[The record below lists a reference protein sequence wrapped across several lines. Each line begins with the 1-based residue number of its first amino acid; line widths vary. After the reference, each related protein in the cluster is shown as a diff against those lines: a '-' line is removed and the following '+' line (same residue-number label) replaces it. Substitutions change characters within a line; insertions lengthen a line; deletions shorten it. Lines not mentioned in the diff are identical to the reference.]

1 MFAYPGE
8 WVVRTDN
15 YLSFSIMMAAVSL
28 PIMSVEIGNKEFS
41 PSNSFEIC
49 KIVIVA
55 YLSSALLLGLPI
67 TILTFPFLLS
77 LVGALGAA
85 YKAKHKNDVGWLV
98 VFSVACFLSF
108 WCGYTAL
115 NLQSD
120 MVVNS
125 ILKDIGYTLFVFS
138 IPSVMILLTGFYVAQ
153 KISGK
158 HDDDCSC
165 FECIVGSHEKESA
178 CDDFDFL
185 ELTDE
190 LDESLDA
197 SIDDILDDFLDDCV
211 NEESESQYD
220 AALRKIAIEQMEYTN
235 QQWVKSIY
243 NFDVMHQKLH
253 DCLGFIK
260 SNKGRSYGVFV
271 EEVVMILGGVN
282 AALKIGND
290 SKSLIIVDEAFNKVD
305 LVSVQF
311 NAEISG
317 LGDDAMKGV
326 VASDALVELALLSS
340 CLKAKIRC
348 WELLEMLE

>member
-49 KIVIVA
+49 RIVIVA

-67 TILTFPFLLS
+67 TILIFPFLLS

-98 VFSVACFLSF
+98 VFSLACFLSF

-120 MVVNS
+120 IVINS
-125 ILKDIGYTLFVFS
+125 ILKDIDYTLFVFS

-158 HDDDCSC
+158 HDDYCSC

-190 LDESLDA
+190 LDESLDT
-197 SIDDILDDFLDDCV
+197 SIDDILDDFLDDYV
-211 NEESESQYD
+211 NEESESQYN
-220 AALRKIAIEQMEYTN
+220 ASLRKIAIEQMEYTN
-235 QQWVKSIY
+235 QQWVKSIC
-243 NFDVMHQKLH
+243 NFDVIHQKFH

-260 SNKGRSYGVFV
+260 SNNGRDYGVIV
-271 EEVVMILGGVN
+271 EDVVMLLGGVN

-290 SKSLIIVDEAFNKVD
+290 KKSLVIVDDAFEKIE
-305 LVSVQF
+305 LISSQF
-311 NAEISG
+311 NSELSEFKIDSMEG
-317 LGDDAMKGV
+317 LT
-326 VASDALVELALLSS
+326 ASSALVEIALLSA

-348 WELLEMLE
+348 RELLEMLE